1 MRSTLVLFFLFYIY
15 IYIYVHRKSI
25 LEGNPL
31 EFIPVHGY
39 GASCPLEIKK
49 TWGKGQEGLTTKY
62 VLIREGSRRIGRD
75 AKLRE
80 GASAV
85 SYEVVVLVYE
95 LVKFPILHRTRS
107 YIYTHAS

>member
-1 MRSTLVLFFLFYIY
+1 MRSTLVLFFLFY

-49 TWGKGQEGLTTKY
+49 NVGEGTRGINDEICLNT
-62 VLIREGSRRIGRD
+62 GRVEKD
-75 AKLRE
+75 R
-80 GASAV
+80 
-85 SYEVVVLVYE
+85 
-95 LVKFPILHRTRS
+95 
-107 YIYTHAS
+107 